1 MLLSMTGFGEARLQE
16 ERWTVGVEIRTVN
29 NRHLK
34 LSAKIS
40 DPYGALEPDVERLV
54 RETIRRGTV
63 QVVLRID
70 RPRRVEDYR
79 LNLVALTSYRDQL
92 DALQG
97 DAGTPTPLGSL
108 LVLPGVVDER
118 KPATDDPHED
128 WPALAAVINQ
138 ALGKLQAARA
148 EEGKAMAAELL
159 LLGKAVATH
168 LDQIVERGPEVV
180 AAYQKRL
187 TERVQNHLEGQGVT
201 IEPRDLI
208 REVAILSERADIAEE
223 IIRLRAHLAQYIDVI
238 HEPESAG
245 RKLEFVVQEMG
256 RETNTIGSKA
266 NDVEISRSVVEIK
279 GLLEKIR
286 ELIQNIE

>member
-16 ERWTVGVEIRTVN
+16 ECWTVSVEIRTVN

-34 LSAKIS
+34 VSAKIS
-40 DPYGALEPDVERLV
+40 EPYGALEPDIERLV

-63 QVVLRID
+63 QVVLRVD
-70 RPRRVEDYR
+70 RPRRAEDYR
-79 LNLVALTSYRDQL
+79 LNLVALASYRDQL

-97 DAGTPTPLGSL
+97 EAGGATPLGSL
-108 LVLPGVVDER
+108 LVLPGVVEER
-118 KPATDDPHED
+118 KPATDDPHQD
-128 WPALAAVINQ
+128 WPALSAVLTQ
-138 ALGKLQAARA
+138 ALRKLQLARA
-148 EEGKAMAAELL
+148 EEGNAMGNELL
-159 LLGKAVATH
+159 VLGKAVASH
-168 LDQIVERGPEVV
+168 LDQIVTRGPEVV

-187 TERVQNHLEGQGVT
+187 TERVQSALEGQGVT
-201 IEPRDLI
+201 LEPKDLI
-208 REVAILSERADIAEE
+208 REVAILSERADISEE

-286 ELIQNIE
+286 ELIQNVE

>member
-16 ERWTVGVEIRTVN
+16 ERWTVNVEIRTVN

-40 DPYGALEPDVERLV
+40 DPYGALEPDLERLV

-63 QVVLRID
+63 QLVLRID

-79 LNLVALTSYRDQL
+79 LNVVALTSYRDQL

-97 DAGTPTPLGSL
+97 ASTPLSAL
-108 LVLPGVVDER
+108 LVLPGVVEER
-118 KPATDDPHED
+118 KPATDDPHQD
-128 WPALAAVINQ
+128 WPTLAAVVSQ
-138 ALGKLQAARA
+138 ALVKLQAARA
-148 EEGKAMAAELL
+148 EEGTAMANELL
-159 LLGKAVATH
+159 VLGKAVANH
-168 LDQIVERGPEVV
+168 LDQIVTRGPDVV

-187 TERVQNHLEGQGVT
+187 IERVQTLVEGQGVT
-201 IEPRDLI
+201 IEPKDLI
-208 REVAILSERADIAEE
+208 REVAILSERADISEE
-223 IIRLRAHLAQYIDVI
+223 IVRLRAHLAQYIDVI

-266 NDVEISRSVVEIK
+266 NDVEISRCVVEIK